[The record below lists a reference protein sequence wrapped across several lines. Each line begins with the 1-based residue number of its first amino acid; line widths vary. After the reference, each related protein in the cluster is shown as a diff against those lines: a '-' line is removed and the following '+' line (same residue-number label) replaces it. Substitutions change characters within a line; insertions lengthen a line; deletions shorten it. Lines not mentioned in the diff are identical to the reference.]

1 MSDDNTKW
9 CQNPR
14 CPEKKTSSQIRGTK
28 GKKFYQSNT
37 IGGYR
42 EYGGKNFCTLRCY
55 DQWADTYMDRA
66 IDTLGIRIVEPVKL
80 PMESAW
86 SKNYNYRWNNTTNGR
101 NDDHYLENKLMGI
114 VIPITEDQYNSI
126 SYSNDEC
133 MALAST
139 LQSKQSA

>member
-1 MSDDNTKW
+1 MSRETKW
-9 CQNPR
+9 CQNPK
-14 CPEKKTSSQIRGTK
+14 CPEKKNSNQIRGTK